1 MMPISKQIIQYYMDN
16 PNTTETAIQVA
27 IRFDYCPEC
36 NFELRGKR
44 VRDLKRT
51 AMNKLGSNKP
61 LTPVV
66 IQPSQ
71 ILGTYDENL
80 DKGTLEVSKLVSEQP
95 RSADEIIEIHKI
107 DKTKWRLVQYW
118 SKEKQSGWL
127 VSALFASIKP
137 EDSLPEDIQAVL
149 REVFLESNISPCPT
163 PKKTPIASKRALF
176 VYMSDK
182 HVGALTHPNAL
193 FSNEY
198 NEDVFEVRM
207 MRVLEEIEK
216 QVKIYGR
223 LEDIFICDLGDSLD
237 GWSGHTTRGG
247 HQLPQNMNNKESF
260 MTYLYAHKRFFDEL
274 QEKNLANNIHA
285 IMQTEDN
292 HCFTDEVEV
301 LTSNGW
307 KHYVDV
313 LESDTIATLNTQTNS
328 VEYQTPIDRIYNT
341 ITEPIEI
348 HEYHGRSF
356 SVEVTSEHR
365 MYCKPVSTGA
375 TQEKEYTYILSKDLN
390 KGAVKFLS
398 SLQNINPEFTEVS
411 DALIQLAGW
420 ITTDGSIRHN
430 TYIIH
435 QSKPKG
441 ILKIEA
447 LVDSLGVDVDA
458 IKRVKRSKPATH
470 IKGKTVKVNYQMYS
484 YVFSKTTVNSEIIK
498 TLKQYIPT
506 KDIPYWVEKL
516 SKRQFNLYLQAIIDG
531 DGSVKDGVTTSTTV
545 YGKYDFLNE
554 LQRLCI
560 LNGHRSVLN
569 TNNRG
574 DHTLSITFDRSEY
587 DYKLRGKKIV
597 TRLPKYTWCLTLPN
611 SNMVVRHNG
620 KVSVQ
625 GNSGSFG
632 YITNQALTLYLNTA
646 YPFIKVT
653 IMEKFLE
660 HFDYGKHTFIFTH
673 GKDSE
678 DLKHGLP
685 LFLTEKAENFLNK
698 YIDHHGLG
706 DNKNISIV
714 KGDLHTESM
723 QQVYKFRYRNVLS
736 MYGSS
741 KWIMNNFGPG
751 YPGVSFDLVEKD
763 TDLIYSF
770 YIRFK

>member
-1 MMPISKQIIQYYMDN
+1 MISISKQIVQYYIDN
-16 PNTTETAIQVA
+16 PNTTETAVEVA
-27 IRFDYCPEC
+27 IRFNYQPEI
-36 NFELRGKR
+36 NNLLRGKR

-51 AMNKLGSNKP
+51 AMAHLLKEDSLYQPTPTSHVLSNH
-61 LTPVV
+61 T
-66 IQPSQ
+66 
-71 ILGTYDENL
+71 LGTYDENL

-95 RSADEIIEIHKI
+95 RSAEEIIKIHKI
-107 DKTKWRLVQYW
+107 DTTKWRLVQYW
-118 SKEKQSGWL
+118 SKEKSSGWL

-137 EDSLPEDIQAVL
+137 EDSLPQDIEDVL

-163 PKKTPIASKRALF
+163 PKKTPVASKKALF

-182 HVGALTHPNAL
+182 HVGALTHPNSI
-193 FSNEY
+193 FNNEY

-216 QVKIYGR
+216 QVKAFGR
-223 LEDIFICDLGDSLD
+223 LEDLFICDLGDSLD

-292 HCFTDEVEV
+292 H
-301 LTSNGW
+301 
-307 KHYVDV
+307 
-313 LESDTIATLNTQTNS
+313 A
-328 VEYQTPIDRIYNT
+328 
-341 ITEPIEI
+341 
-348 HEYHGRSF
+348 
-356 SVEVTSEHR
+356 
-365 MYCKPVSTGA
+365 
-375 TQEKEYTYILSKDLN
+375 
-390 KGAVKFLS
+390 
-398 SLQNINPEFTEVS
+398 
-411 DALIQLAGW
+411 
-420 ITTDGSIRHN
+420 
-430 TYIIH
+430 
-435 QSKPKG
+435 
-441 ILKIEA
+441 
-447 LVDSLGVDVDA
+447 
-458 IKRVKRSKPATH
+458 
-470 IKGKTVKVNYQMYS
+470 
-484 YVFSKTTVNSEIIK
+484 
-498 TLKQYIPT
+498 
-506 KDIPYWVEKL
+506 
-516 SKRQFNLYLQAIIDG
+516 
-531 DGSVKDGVTTSTTV
+531 
-545 YGKYDFLNE
+545 
-554 LQRLCI
+554 
-560 LNGHRSVLN
+560 
-569 TNNRG
+569 
-574 DHTLSITFDRSEY
+574 
-587 DYKLRGKKIV
+587 
-597 TRLPKYTWCLTLPN
+597 
-611 SNMVVRHNG
+611 
-620 KVSVQ
+620 
-625 GNSGSFG
+625 GSFG
-632 YITNQALTLYLNTA
+632 YITNQALALYLNTA

-698 YIDHHGLG
+698 YIDHHNLG

-741 KWIMNNFGPG
+741 KWVMNNFGPG

>member
-16 PNTTETAIQVA
+16 PNTTESAIQVA
-27 IRFDYCPEC
+27 IRFNYQPEC

-51 AMNKLGSNKP
+51 AMNKLGDNKP
-61 LTPVV
+61 LIPTTV
-66 IQPSQ
+66 QPSQ

-80 DKGTLEVSKLVSEQP
+80 DKGTLEVSKLVSTQP
-95 RSADEIIEIHKI
+95 RSSEEIIQIHKI
-107 DKTKWRLVQYW
+107 DKSKWRLVQYW

-137 EDSLPEDIQAVL
+137 EDTLPADIENVL
-149 REVFLESNISPCPT
+149 REVFLESNITPYPT
-163 PKKTPIASKRALF
+163 PRKSPITSKKGLF

-193 FSNEY
+193 FNNEY

-216 QVKIYGR
+216 QVKTYGR
-223 LEDIFICDLGDSLD
+223 LEDLFICDLGDSLD
-237 GWSGHTTRGG
+237 GWSGQTTRGG
-247 HQLPQNMNNKESF
+247 HALPQNMNNKESF
-260 MTYLYAHKRFFDEL
+260 MTYLYAHKRFFDL
-274 QEKNLANNIHA
+274 LVEKNLANNIHA

-301 LTSNGW
+301 LTNNGW

-313 LESDTIATLNTQTNS
+313 LESDTIATLNTDTNS

-348 HEYHGRSF
+348 HEYHGRRF
-356 SVEVTSEHR
+356 SIAVTAEHR
-365 MYCKPVSTGA
+365 MFSKLVSTGSPK
-375 TQEKEYTYILSKDLN
+375 QQEYTYTLSKDLN
-390 KGAVKFLS
+390 KGTVQFIS
-398 SLQNINPEFTEVS
+398 SLQNINPEFTEIS
-411 DALIQLAGW
+411 DEFIQLAGW
-420 ITTDGSIRHN
+420 ITTDGSIKYN

-435 QSKPKG
+435 QSKPIG
-441 ILKIEA
+441 ILKIEK
-447 LVDSLGVDVDA
+447 LVASLGIDLDA
-458 IKRVKRSKPATH
+458 IKRVKKSKPATH
-470 IKGKTVKVNYQMYS
+470 IKGKTVKVNHQMYS
-484 YVFSKTTVNSEIIK
+484 YVFSKTTVESEIIE

-531 DGSVKDGVTTSTTV
+531 DGSVKDGVTTSATI
-545 YGKYDFLNE
+545 YGRYNFLSE
-554 LQRLCI
+554 LQKLCI
-560 LNGHRSVLN
+560 LNGHRTVLS

-574 DHTLSITFDRSEY
+574 DHVLCVVY
-587 DYKLRGKKIV
+587 DKLESQYLLKNKKVV
-597 TRLPKYTWCLTLPN
+597 TRMPKYTWCFTLPN

-698 YIDHHGLG
+698 YIDHHNLG
-706 DNKNISIV
+706 ENKNISIV